1 MIDTQAKQGGKTYDY
16 HNAND
21 LNQSSSDNSPFF
33 CHFLKEHHCCN
44 FQHIVQLQDGT
55 SHSVLCSNLRMSSP
69 HPILMRLRNRNDNVD
84 SVIANDIRAN
94 AVTLSNSRHNSSS
107 VTPSPT
113 ESVINK
119 MCSGKERIIW
129 YFAVQT
135 LVMCFEDWCI
145 KPILGIKLDLK
156 HFG

>member
-1 MIDTQAKQGGKTYDY
+1 MIDTQPKQGGKTYDL

-33 CHFLKEHHCCN
+33 RHFLKEHHCCN

-55 SHSVLCSNLRMSSP
+55 SHSVLCSDLRMSSP
-69 HPILMRLRNRNDNVD
+69 HPILMRLRNLKTNATNSPETLTCNNNDNVD
-84 SVIANDIRAN
+84 SAIANDIGAN
-94 AVTLSNSRHNSSS
+94 AVTLSNSRHNSKS

-119 MCSGKERIIW
+119 MRPGKERII
-129 YFAVQT
+129 
-135 LVMCFEDWCI
+135 
-145 KPILGIKLDLK
+145 
-156 HFG
+156 